1 MFQWSSTGLQVY
13 GSRYEY
19 FRWLSLAFG
28 TKFMEG
34 VEFVSG
40 LMFGVVQILSAFNF
54 LYCTQLLLISLPMCK
69 TIMKPLM
76 VRWCVAPPFGELW
89 TMLNLNHKLIS
100 LMLLERYLLDPN
112 RVNSRLWSSN
122 SFSIWFFCFLSLQL
136 LFLGLG
142 PSVSLLFFFCNKI
155 LTLWKK
161 IAKSLH
167 SSKQEFQDLSNFWVQ
182 IRYCGRYK
190 ARGISKK
197 PPYFVQAL
205 LSQWIFTT
213 RSIDSKL
220 YQLPVFR

>member
-1 MFQWSSTGLQVY
+1 MYVNLFSKVVWASILLLMLITSCLGCGCGDYVVMVMLFGSSYLLLNIALTMMGGMFQWSSTGLQVY

-19 FRWLSLAFG
+19 FRWLSLAVG
-28 TKFMEG
+28 TKFIEG
-34 VEFVSG
+34 VKFVSG
-40 LMFGVVQILSAFNF
+40 LMFGVVQILSAFDF

-89 TMLNLNHKLIS
+89 TMLNLNHKLIR

-142 PSVSLLFFFCNKI
+142 PSVSLIFF
-155 LTLWKK
+155 L
-161 IAKSLH
+161 
-167 SSKQEFQDLSNFWVQ
+167 Q
-182 IRYCGRYK
+182 
-190 ARGISKK
+190 
-197 PPYFVQAL
+197 
-205 LSQWIFTT
+205 
-213 RSIDSKL
+213 
-220 YQLPVFR
+220 